1 MKKTS
6 TNDPFL
12 TIVILQFLFI
22 NFTIGSTW
30 ILLHTEGEE
39 TDSSQH
45 TKKETDGTFAIV
57 ASCGSPTTKSIGDF
71 QSPLALY

>member
-1 MKKTS
+1 MTKTP

-12 TIVILQFLFI
+12 TIVILQFFFV
-22 NFTIGSTW
+22 NFTIGRTW
-30 ILLHTEGEE
+30 ILLHTEVEE

-57 ASCGSPTTKSIGDF
+57 VSYGSTKPTSIEF
-71 QSPLALY
+71 